1 MRDVE
6 WITRKGRINIKA
18 ITSRAREVMLD
29 DMGMRGEML
38 KDAGVFW
45 MAIMPHDL
53 DAMLARLRAH
63 GLQTDEDKPDI
74 EAQREALRKLT
85 EF

>member
-18 ITSRAREVMLD
+18 LTDRAREYMLN
-29 DMGMRGEML
+29 DMGMISGSPVF
-38 KDAGVFW
+38 KDAGVFM
-45 MAIMPHDL
+45 MAVQPHDL
-53 DAMLARLRAH
+53 EALLAKMRAH
-63 GLQTDEDKPDI
+63 GLQTDDNQAE
-74 EAQREALRKLT
+74 REEQLRKLT